1 MASTKTKRRARTRT
15 QRYTSN
21 VFAMFTEAQIN
32 EFKEAFSLID
42 SSKDGIIDQNDLEE
56 IFRSLGK
63 NPSTDYLSDMLSQAK
78 GQINFT
84 MFLTLFGEKMMGCD
98 PEDTILNAFACFDP
112 EGTGLISEDH
122 LRELMTS
129 MGDRWSHEKV
139 DELFHGAPIV
149 DGHFNYLEFTR
160 MITRGQDEED
170 NQSTT
175 RT

>member
-1 MASTKTKRRARTRT
+1 MASVKTKRRARTRT

-21 VFAMFTEAQIN
+21 VFSMFNESQIN

-42 SSKDGIIDQNDLEE
+42 STKDGVIDQTDLEE

-63 NPSTDYLSDMLSQAK
+63 NPTNDYLNDMLSQAK

-98 PEDTILNAFACFDP
+98 PEETILNAFACFDP
-112 EGTGLISEDH
+112 EGTGVIAEDR
-122 LRELMTS
+122 LRELMTT
-129 MGDRWSHEKV
+129 MGDRWTHDKV
-139 DELFHGAPIV
+139 DELFHGAPIA
-149 DGHFNYLEFTR
+149 DGNFDYKEFTR
-160 MITRGQDEED
+160 MIMHGQDEEEGG
-170 NQSTT
+170 QST